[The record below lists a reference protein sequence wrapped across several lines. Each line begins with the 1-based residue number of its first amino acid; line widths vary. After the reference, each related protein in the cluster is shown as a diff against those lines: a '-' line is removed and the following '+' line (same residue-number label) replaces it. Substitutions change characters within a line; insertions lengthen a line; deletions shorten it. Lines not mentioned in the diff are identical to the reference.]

1 MADGVTIERPDL
13 GPDHPVREALSRP
26 YSLAQW
32 GEDLRHLADGVPTGF
47 DALDAVHLQWLPG
60 KLYGVAARPG
70 GGKTAFLLEACLRYL
85 EAHPD
90 RHALFLSWEEPVA
103 EVVLRL
109 VLREDARQT
118 TTNGGKAFSVPV
130 LYRDTVR
137 SFGRNPNGA
146 LVPGA
151 AERLAAAARAL
162 EPTLARLHLVDGD
175 ALGHD
180 IRGVLGEV
188 AGWMRDAGTPRLG
201 LVAVDYFQKLR
212 GPGDGRFFSRQAEL
226 QLVADYLRRFAK
238 GARLPASG
246 APDAPDPAHA
256 VPVLVGAQVTRG
268 QGEHPSGDSIR
279 EADDLLNDAAGVVAL
294 SWERTSAGDPNE
306 EHRVLRVSV
315 PKNRDGR
322 SRPDEVARILWRPAR
337 GYLAPSALADAVGG
351 TVTWGRI
358 DTTADGKGKGKQKGG
373 DTDPTPSGGVLV

>member
-13 GPDHPVREALSRP
+13 GPEHPVREALSTP
-26 YSLAQW
+26 YTLKRW
-32 GEDLRHLADGVPTGF
+32 GEDLRHLADGIPTGF
-47 DALDAVHLQWLPG
+47 DALEAVRLRWLPG
-60 KLYGVAARPG
+60 KLYGIAARPG

-85 EAHPD
+85 EANPD
-90 RHALFLSWEEPVA
+90 KHALFLSWEEPVA

-118 TTNGGKAFSVPV
+118 TPNDGKAFNGPV
-130 LYRDTVR
+130 IFRETVR
-137 SFGRNPNGA
+137 SFGRDPNGP
-146 LVPGA
+146 LFGPDTGT
-151 AERLAAAARAL
+151 RLATATKRL
-162 EPTLARLHLVDGD
+162 EGTLSRLHVVDGD

-180 IRGVLGEV
+180 IRAVLHEV
-188 AGWMRDAGTPRLG
+188 AEWMRDAGTPRLG

-238 GARLPASG
+238 GARLPANG
-246 APDAPDPAHA
+246 DTDAPDPAHA

-279 EADDLLNDAAGVVAL
+279 EADDLLNDAAGVLAL
-294 SWERTSAGDPNE
+294 SWERTGGDDADE
-306 EHRVLRVSV
+306 ERTLRLSV

-322 SRPDEVARILWRPAR
+322 ARPDEVARIPWRPAR
-337 GYLAPSALADAVGG
+337 GFLATHALADSG
-351 TVTWGRI
+351 GRI
-358 DTTADGKGKGKQKGG
+358 TWQRIETAKAEGNGKGAKKPRRVV
-373 DTDPTPSGGVLV
+373 D